1 MEFIYSIMD
10 SLPFAFLSYNFMKNS
25 IMAAILIAPLFAF
38 LGTIA
43 VNNKMAFFSEALGH
57 SAFTGIA
64 IGSLLGLNNPVLAM
78 IAFGIVLGLLITK
91 VKNIN
96 KTSADTVISVF
107 SSITMA
113 LGIILLSR
121 NGGFAKY
128 SSYLIGDILLIS
140 PKEILMLAA
149 LLIIV
154 FAVWCAIYNRLMIT
168 GINTSLASSRGIN
181 TSVTEYIFIIM
192 IAVTVM
198 FTIKWLGILTI
209 NSLLIL
215 PAAAA
220 RNISSSSKQYV
231 LSSVVIS
238 LISAISGIII
248 SFYAD
253 TSAGAAMVL
262 VAGIIFFITLIIGLK
277 EK

>member
-10 SLPFAFLSYNFMKNS
+10 NIPLAFLSYNFMKNS

-107 SSITMA
+107 SSIAMA

-262 VAGIIFFITLIIGLK
+262 VAGIIFFITLIIGLR